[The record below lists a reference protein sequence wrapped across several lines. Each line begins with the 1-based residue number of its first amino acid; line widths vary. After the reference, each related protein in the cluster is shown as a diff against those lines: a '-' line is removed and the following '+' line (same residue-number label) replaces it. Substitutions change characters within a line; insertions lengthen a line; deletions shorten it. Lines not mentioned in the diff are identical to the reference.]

1 MKKLFSKVTA
11 AMIALLAL
19 LAIPQKAMAQAREA
33 YAVLD
38 DTGTFT
44 FYYDG
49 QKATRTGTV
58 YDMPAAGSDPA
69 WKENIEPKRAVFDA
83 SFADYRPTSLK
94 KWFQFCSA
102 LTGIEGIENL
112 NTSEVTDMQKMFYGC
127 RSLQRLNLTGFNTAK
142 VTDMRSMFYECH
154 KLQNLDLSSWNT
166 AKVTNMNSMFY
177 DCPVL
182 QNLNLTGWNTS
193 EVTDM
198 GNMFD
203 GCSVLQSLDLTSFNT
218 AKVTDMRSM
227 FEVCFELTTIIC
239 NNTWTCSNSS
249 KMFNYC
255 VKLKGAVAYDAT
267 KKGIEMANPET
278 GYFTLGGKIPA
289 SGYST
294 LKLGANKGTM
304 QGDVEIF
311 TGVIDGDKLKLKKR
325 DDKNLPA
332 EAAVLVKGNPG
343 EVFTLAVD
351 NSLTPSAM
359 PTNDI
364 TGNVAPYTVKA
375 DDHILALATI
385 DDVMAFY
392 RVDTGVTI
400 PAHKAWLNLPS
411 GAGAKVLTIEF
422 EDVAT
427 GISAID
433 AAPALNNR
441 AAYNLAGQR
450 VGNDYKGIVIVGGRK
465 ILQ

>member
-49 QKATRTGTV
+49 QKATRTGTR
-58 YDMPAAGSDPA
+58 YNMPAEGNKPEWIGTEDNP
-69 WKENIEPKRAVFDA
+69 NTTVKRAVFDA
-83 SFADYRPTSLK
+83 SFADYRPTSTHRWL
-94 KWFQFCSA
+94 QYCSA
-102 LTGIEGIENL
+102 LTNIDGIENL
-112 NTSEVTDMQKMFYGC
+112 NTSEVTDMQK
-127 RSLQRLNLTGFNTAK
+127 
-142 VTDMRSMFYECH
+142 MFYECH

-166 AKVTNMNSMFY
+166 AKVTNMNRMFY

-255 VKLKGAVAYDAT
+255 KKLKGAVAYDAT

-332 EAAVLVKGNPG
+332 EAAVLVKGTPG